1 MPLLRLE
8 AARKG
13 SVELHFD
20 ARADPL
26 VAVARPATKTTWHS
40 MASTCGCSPLP
51 TFRRSWRPAG

>member
-26 VAVARPATKTTWHS
+26 VAVARPATRTGDSLDAGWRHWGC
-40 MASTCGCSPLP
+40 APWPTCWPH
-51 TFRRSWRPAG
+51 RRW